1 MRAVWRGGDVWFKVF
16 LLIEWA
22 ISVFCHIS
30 WMLFSR
36 SGNGRV
42 LYIRE
47 GFNLKGDIIYFSNR
61 LLLSLR
67 AKHFACLWFQEPK
80 QPKRLVLVRIVPVI
94 IMISSICT
102 VLCSLQSSS
111 IISLDLHINP
121 MIWLERH
128 SFLYFAAMKSKK
140 ILSVS
145 PWSHSMWAIESRS
158 RES

>member
-1 MRAVWRGGDVWFKVF
+1 MAFGFKDRGWGPWRVPNCSQLLLFLSDILFACVYTGPTDRSHSSWSPNVCIAFSCDQRSLRELRHFSLIIIGTQHVSRLGVFFSSMRAVWRGGDVWFKVF

-67 AKHFACLWFQEPK
+67 AKHFACL
-80 QPKRLVLVRIVPVI
+80 
-94 IMISSICT
+94 
-102 VLCSLQSSS
+102 
-111 IISLDLHINP
+111 
-121 MIWLERH
+121 
-128 SFLYFAAMKSKK
+128 
-140 ILSVS
+140 
-145 PWSHSMWAIESRS
+145 
-158 RES
+158 